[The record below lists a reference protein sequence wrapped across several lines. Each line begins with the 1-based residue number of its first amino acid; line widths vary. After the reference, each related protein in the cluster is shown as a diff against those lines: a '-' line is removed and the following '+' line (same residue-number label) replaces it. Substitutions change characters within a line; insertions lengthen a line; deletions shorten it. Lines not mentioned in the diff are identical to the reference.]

1 MNDISPGNTP
11 PPLFSVKR
19 MLPFIVIILVS
30 VLGFVFLRDYLNFD
44 QFAKNQ
50 EALQAWRD
58 GNYVLA
64 SLVFIMV
71 YILVVAFSLPGAAI
85 VSLAGGFL
93 FGLFPGA
100 LYNIGSAT
108 IGAVAIFMAA
118 RMGFGEALSA
128 KMDSSKGAV
137 GKIKEGLKTDEISYL
152 LIMRLV
158 PAVPFFVANLIP
170 ALVGVNLRRFVWTT
184 FVGIIPGGVVYTWVG
199 VGLAGFFARGETPN
213 LGIIFEWQIL
223 GPLLGL
229 AGLAM
234 LPVILKKF
242 KGK

>member
-1 MNDISPGNTP
+1 MNGTPSNDTP
-11 PPLFSVKR
+11 PMFTAKR
-19 MLPFIVIILVS
+19 MLPFLVIIGAA

-44 QFAKNQ
+44 QFAQNH

-64 SLVFIMV
+64 SVVFIV
-71 YILVVAFSLPGAAI
+71 IYILIVAFSLPGAAI
-85 VSLAGGFL
+85 ISPAGGFL

-100 LYNIGSAT
+100 LYNIGAAT
-108 IGAVAIFMAA
+108 IGATAIFMAA

-128 KMDSSKGAV
+128 KMDNSKGAV
-137 GKIKEGLKTDEISYL
+137 GKIKEGLKSDEISYL

-170 ALVGVNLRRFVWTT
+170 ALVGVHLKRFVWTT

-199 VGLAGFFARGETPN
+199 AGLAEVFAHGETPN
-213 LGIIFEWQIL
+213 LGIIFEWQVL